1 MQKTARSTSKFYV
14 ILLAAFLGMGMS
26 MPSCPGQ
33 QAMQQQIDTLT
44 QQNAELMKH
53 VQGMDGQV
61 KMLNKDMGDVKSLLK
76 PIADTVQAQKTSIDQ
91 LDANLKE
98 IQSKMTASKSKT
110 KGKPA
115 AKKGR

>member
-1 MQKTARSTSKFYV
+1 MQKTSRSTTKFYV
-14 ILLAAFLGMGMS
+14 ILLAAFIGMGMS

-44 QQNAELMKH
+44 SQNAELVKRFQ
-53 VQGMDGQV
+53 VMDSQI

-98 IQSKMTASKSKT
+98 IQSKMTAP
-110 KGKPA
+110 KGGKA
-115 AKKGR
+115 SAKKHK